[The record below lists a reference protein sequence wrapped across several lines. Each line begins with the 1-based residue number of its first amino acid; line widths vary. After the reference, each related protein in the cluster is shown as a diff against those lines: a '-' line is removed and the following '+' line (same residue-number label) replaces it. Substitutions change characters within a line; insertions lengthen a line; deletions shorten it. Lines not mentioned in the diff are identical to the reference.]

1 MTALVPD
8 NKQHQSRQDRGR
20 WGGGRRRVRKN
31 EGNRK
36 RQEKAEEI
44 RGPAA
49 APEKSSL
56 RRDLTHR
63 KLHRVSAISI
73 PMQNQQTVTPSQR
86 LLFHQVHPRFPSED
100 LCQRCNKSSK
110 EKVSENTDQPSAG
123 KYYDAGQ
130 VINTSCEPGV
140 HMTLMSHIYPGLSS
154 HCGGVTKITPVSKP
168 ASLWKSAFISHKS
181 N

>member
-1 MTALVPD
+1 MR
-8 NKQHQSRQDRGR
+8 KK
-20 WGGGRRRVRKN
+20 RRVRKN

-63 KLHRVSAISI
+63 ELHRVSAIST
-73 PMQNQQTVTPSQR
+73 PMKNQQTVTPSQR
-86 LLFHQVHPRFPSED
+86 LLVHQVHPRFPSQD
-100 LCQRCNKSSK
+100 LCHRCNKSSK
-110 EKVSENTDQPSAG
+110 ERVSENTDQPPAG
-123 KYYDAGQ
+123 KYHDAGQ

-140 HMTLMSHIYPGLSS
+140 HMTLMRIIIFQLW
-154 HCGGVTKITPVSKP
+154 GVTKITPVSKP